1 MFDVRLIHPSL
12 VPGADLRMFA
22 DARSD
27 HGQFAVSPL
36 VQHFRTMDDESM
48 K

>member
-1 MFDVRLIHPSL
+1 MSR
-12 VPGADLRMFA
+12 ADLRMIA